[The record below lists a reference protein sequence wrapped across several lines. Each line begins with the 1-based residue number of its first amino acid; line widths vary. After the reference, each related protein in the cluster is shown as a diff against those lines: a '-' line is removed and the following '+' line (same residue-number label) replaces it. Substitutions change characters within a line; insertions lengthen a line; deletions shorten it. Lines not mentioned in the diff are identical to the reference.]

1 MLCRLP
7 ALPPGRHVGTRWTVL
22 AAGAAAPAAPPTCP
36 LGGGTWLC
44 CRRPRSAALRSPL
57 SQIITLRD
65 YVPSILG
72 PEAFGRHVGPYK
84 GYDPTVDPTVS
95 NVFSTAAF
103 RFGHT
108 TVHPLVRRLDASFQE
123 QPGLP
128 PLPLQDAFFSPWRLL
143 EEGAPAPRL
152 PLPPRG
158 GAGRDRGQCS
168 RGVNVFGP
176 FGSPSQATDTLPPHT
191 WGVAGAQRVRRPP
204 PAGQKSPFTPH
215 PAGGATAPCRRPAA
229 MLSAGSCRAGQLG
242 AAENR
247 LFRKTVPFTPS
258 PFPRVPSSWPGASG
272 PWRQAPL
279 GLGWRAGRRAQGL
292 PTLWSPRLC
301 RNLAFDGRHRF
312 VRDKP
317 GARRGAMCP
326 REQGGGWP

>member
-7 ALPPGRHVGTRWTVL
+7 ALPPRRHVGTRRTVL

-57 SQIITLRD
+57 PQIITLRD

-168 RGVNVFGP
+168 RGGERVRTLWKPEPGDRHA
-176 FGSPSQATDTLPPHT
+176 SPSHLGRGRGA
-191 WGVAGAQRVRRPP
+191 AGA
-204 PAGQKSPFTPH
+204 PA
-215 PAGGATAPCRRPAA
+215 PACWAEVAIHAAPCRWHPAA
-229 MLSAGSCRAGQLG
+229 MLSTQ
-242 AAENR
+242 
-247 LFRKTVPFTPS
+247 
-258 PFPRVPSSWPGASG
+258 
-272 PWRQAPL
+272 
-279 GLGWRAGRRAQGL
+279 
-292 PTLWSPRLC
+292 
-301 RNLAFDGRHRF
+301 
-312 VRDKP
+312 
-317 GARRGAMCP
+317 RG
-326 REQGGGWP
+326 

>member
-7 ALPPGRHVGTRWTVL
+7 ALPPRRHVGTRRTVL

-44 CRRPRSAALRSPL
+44 PRRPRSAALRSPL

-72 PEAFGRHVGPYK
+72 PEAFGQHVGPYK

-143 EEGAPAPRL
+143 EEGAPAP
-152 PLPPRG
+152 
-158 GAGRDRGQCS
+158 
-168 RGVNVFGP
+168 
-176 FGSPSQATDTLPPHT
+176 
-191 WGVAGAQRVRRPP
+191 
-204 PAGQKSPFTPH
+204 
-215 PAGGATAPCRRPAA
+215 PAA
-229 MLSAGSCRAGQLG
+229 
-242 AAENR
+242 
-247 LFRKTVPFTPS
+247 PPS
-258 PFPRVPSSWPGASG
+258 PRRRRT
-272 PWRQAPL
+272 RQ
-279 GLGWRAGRRAQGL
+279 GSVF
-292 PTLWSPRLC
+292 T
-301 RNLAFDGRHRF
+301 
-312 VRDKP
+312 
-317 GARRGAMCP
+317 
-326 REQGGGWP
+326 GG